1 MRSRL
6 LAPLILLALAVGL
19 QALLPLASGDLTI
32 ANPFLG
38 LLTVLGLRQGKVP
51 GTLWGAAL
59 GTMSDAYTMPHLGFH
74 GAAFTLIGYL
84 LGWIGS
90 KVVIQGVLPLFFF
103 SAGAYVLDSVAVVLL
118 YLLLGLPLP
127 SSLWVYVA
135 AGSLLTGVLA
145 AGLEAAARRL
155 YPRE

>member
-1 MRSRL
+1 MRNRI

-19 QALLPLASGDLTI
+19 QALVPLVSGDLTI
-32 ANPFLG
+32 ANPFLA

-51 GTLWGAAL
+51 GTLWGAGL
-59 GTMSDAYTMPHLGFH
+59 GMVSDAYTMPHLGFH

-103 SAGAYVLDSVAVVLL
+103 AVGAYVLDSAAVALL

-127 SSLWVYVA
+127 SSLWVFVA
-135 AGSLLTGVLA
+135 AGSLLTGLLA
-145 AGLEAAARRL
+145 SGLEAVAHRL